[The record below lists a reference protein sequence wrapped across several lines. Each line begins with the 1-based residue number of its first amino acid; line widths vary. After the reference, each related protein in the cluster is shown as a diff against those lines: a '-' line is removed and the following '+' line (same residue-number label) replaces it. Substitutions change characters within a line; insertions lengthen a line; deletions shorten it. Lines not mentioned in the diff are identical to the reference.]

1 MPIKRPLKKQDRDTF
16 SNDANQLKCLGTDV
30 QTLIVIERFAILF
43 SNRQNWQVY
52 TEAFPNRGG
61 SNMKRILSVCFL
73 ATIACAIAFA
83 ADQTWIG
90 QISDSMCGAS
100 HAKMTGAHPGMSDRD
115 CALACVKG
123 GGQFVFVSD
132 GKVYKIAN
140 QDSPLLQM
148 HAGHAG
154 VTLTGEMKGDAI
166 TVSKI
171 TMPAKK

>member
-1 MPIKRPLKKQDRDTF
+1 MKHVLRSL
-16 SNDANQLKCLGTDV
+16 SCLG
-30 QTLIVIERFAILF
+30 LLMGLASFA
-43 SNRQNWQVY
+43 S
-52 TEAFPNRGG
+52 
-61 SNMKRILSVCFL
+61 
-73 ATIACAIAFA
+73 A
-83 ADQTWIG
+83 ADQTWTG

-100 HAKMTGAHPGMSDRD
+100 HAKMTGAHPGMTDRD

-154 VTLTGEMKGDAI
+154 VTLTGEMKGDTI
-166 TVSKI
+166 TVSKVA
-171 TMPAKK
+171 MPAKK